1 MLATDELRAEADQI
15 DVLLDQVTTIAIV
28 GISKNKT
35 KDSFYVGRY
44 LKNAGY
50 KVIPVNPTADTI
62 LGQKSYPDLASIPE
76 KVDIVD
82 IFRAPEAIPSA
93 VDEALAIHPKAI
105 WLQLGTG
112 IHPESK
118 AKAEAEGVEFHQ
130 NRCLKVDHQFL
141 KRPEQK

>member
-1 MLATDELRAEADQI
+1 MLATDELRSEANQI
-15 DVLLDQVTTIAIV
+15 DVLLDEVSTIAIV

-35 KDSFYVGRY
+35 KDSFFVGRY

-50 KVIPVNPTADTI
+50 KVIPVNPTADSI
-62 LGQKSYPDLASIPE
+62 LGEKCYPDLASIPE
-76 KVDIVD
+76 SVDIVD
-82 IFRAPEAIPSA
+82 IFRAPDAIPTA

-112 IHPESK
+112 IHPEVQ
-118 AKAEAEGVEFHQ
+118 AKAEALGVEFHQ